1 MGRFRGSIVK
11 QSRREGINLAETE
24 KVQKYLDK
32 RPYAPGQHGQR
43 RGRGRPSDYSVRLR
57 EKQKLAR
64 LYGMNEK
71 QFRNLFEEEASI
83 PGVTGTVFL
92 QLLERRL
99 DNVVFRMG
107 FASTRRQARQFVGHG
122 HILVNGKRVDIPSYR
137 VKIGDQISI
146 VERSRAMGFVQ
157 ENAEASKRRRVSP
170 WLEMNPENFTGSFIR
185 VPAREDLALPI
196 NENFIIEYY
205 SR

>member
-1 MGRFRGSIVK
+1 MGRFRGSITK

-24 KVQKYLDK
+24 KVQKYLDR
-32 RPYAPGQHGQR
+32 RPYGPGQHGQR
-43 RGRGRPSDYSVRLR
+43 RRGRPSDYAVRLR

-64 LYGMNEK
+64 LYGVSEK
-71 QFRNLFEEEASI
+71 QFRNLFDEAASI

-122 HILVNGKRVDIPSYR
+122 HIFVNGKKVDIPSYR
-137 VKIGDQISI
+137 VKIGDEIT
-146 VERSRAMGFVQ
+146 V
-157 ENAEASKRRRVSP
+157 AEASRQIGFFQENMEAQKRRRVSP
-170 WLEMNPENFTGSFIR
+170 WVELDSENFKGTFLR
-185 VPAREDLALPI
+185 LPAREDLALPI

>member
-1 MGRFRGSIVK
+1 MGRFRGSITK

-64 LYGMNEK
+64 LYGMGER
-71 QFRNLFEEEASI
+71 QFRNLFEEAASV

-99 DNVVFRMG
+99 DNVVYRAG
-107 FASTRRQARQFVGHG
+107 LAATRPQARQFVNHG
-122 HILVNGKRVDIPSYR
+122 HFDVNGKRVTIPSYR
-137 VKIGDQISI
+137 VRVGDKVSLRTKSRDMVTVQWNKDVLDRQAPGWLETGDNGFAVTVRALPEREQIDVPVREQLI
-146 VERSRAMGFVQ
+146 VELY
-157 ENAEASKRRRVSP
+157 SK
-170 WLEMNPENFTGSFIR
+170 
-185 VPAREDLALPI
+185 
-196 NENFIIEYY
+196 
-205 SR
+205 

>member
-1 MGRFRGSIVK
+1 MG
-11 QSRREGINLAETE
+11 
-24 KVQKYLDK
+24 
-32 RPYAPGQHGQR
+32 
-43 RGRGRPSDYSVRLR
+43 
-57 EKQKLAR
+57 
-64 LYGMNEK
+64 EK
-71 QFRNLFEEEASI
+71 QFRNLFEEASNV

-122 HILVNGKRVDIPSYR
+122 HIFVNGKKVDIASYR
-137 VKIGDQISI
+137 VKIGDEIS
-146 VERSRAMGFVQ
+146 VAEGSRSMGFVQ
-157 ENAEASKRRRVSP
+157 ENMEAQKRRRVSP
-170 WLEMNPENFTGSFIR
+170 WVELDADNFKGTFVR
-185 VPAREDLALPI
+185 LPAREDLALPI

>member
-1 MGRFRGSIVK
+1 MGRFRGSITK

-43 RGRGRPSDYSVRLR
+43 RKGRPSDYSVRLR

-64 LYGMNEK
+64 LYGVGEK
-71 QFRNLFEEEASI
+71 QFRNLFDEASTI
-83 PGVTGTVFL
+83 PGVKGTIFL

-122 HILVNGKRVDIPSYR
+122 HIFVNGKKVDIASYR
-137 VKIGDQISI
+137 VKIGDEIS
-146 VERSRAMGFVQ
+146 VAEGSRSMGFIQ
-157 ENAEASKRRRVSP
+157 ENMEAQKRRRVSP
-170 WLEMNPENFTGSFIR
+170 WVEMDADNFKGTFAR
-185 VPAREDLALPI
+185 LPAREDLALPI

>member
-1 MGRFRGSIVK
+1 MGRYRGSITK

-57 EKQKLAR
+57 EKQKLSR
-64 LYGMNEK
+64 LYGMGEK
-71 QFRNLFEEEASI
+71 QFRNLFTEASNV

-122 HILVNGKRVDIPSYR
+122 HILVNGQKVDVPSYR
-137 VKIGDQISI
+137 VKVGDEI
-146 VERSRAMGFVQ
+146 VVAEGSRSMGFIQ
-157 ENAEASKRRRVSP
+157 ENMEAQKRRRVAP
-170 WLEMNPENFTGSFIR
+170 WVELNPETFTGTFAR
-185 VPAREDLALPI
+185 LPAREDLALPI

>member
-1 MGRFRGSIVK
+1 MGRFRGSITK

-24 KVQKYLDK
+24 KVQKYLDR
-32 RPYAPGQHGQR
+32 RPYGPGQHGQR
-43 RGRGRPSDYSVRLR
+43 RKGRPSDYSVRLR

-71 QFRNLFEEEASI
+71 QFRNLFEEAASV

-122 HILVNGKRVDIPSYR
+122 HILVNGKKVDIASYR
-137 VKIGDQISI
+137 VKIGDEIS
-146 VERSRAMGFVQ
+146 VAEGSRSMGFIQ
-157 ENAEASKRRRVSP
+157 ENMDAQKRRRVSP
-170 WLEMNPENFTGSFIR
+170 WVEMDQDNFKGTFSR
-185 VPAREDLALPI
+185 LPAREDLALPI

>member
-1 MGRFRGSIVK
+1 MGRFRGSITK

-43 RGRGRPSDYSVRLR
+43 RKGRPSDYSVRLR

-64 LYGMNEK
+64 LYGVGEK
-71 QFRNLFEEEASI
+71 QFRNLFDEASTI
-83 PGVTGTVFL
+83 PGVKGTIFL

-122 HILVNGKRVDIPSYR
+122 HILVNGKKVDIPSYR
-137 VKIGDQISI
+137 VKIGDEIS
-146 VERSRAMGFVQ
+146 VAEGSRSMGFIQ
-157 ENAEASKRRRVSP
+157 ENMEAQKRRRVSP
-170 WLEMNPENFTGSFIR
+170 WVEMDADNFKGTFVR
-185 VPAREDLALPI
+185 LPAREDLALPI

>member
-1 MGRFRGSIVK
+1 MGRYRGSITK

-57 EKQKLAR
+57 EKQKLVR

-71 QFRNLFEEEASI
+71 QFHNMFLEAERM
-83 PGVTGTVFL
+83 PGVLGTVFL

-122 HILVNGKRVDIPSYR
+122 HVLVNGKKVDVPSYR
-137 VKIGDQISI
+137 VKVGDEI
-146 VERSRAMGFVQ
+146 VVAEGSRSMGFIQ
-157 ENAEASKRRRVSP
+157 ENMEAQKRRRVAP
-170 WLEMNPENFTGSFIR
+170 GS
-185 VPAREDLALPI
+185 
-196 NENFIIEYY
+196 N
-205 SR
+205 

>member
-1 MGRFRGSIVK
+1 MGRFSGSIVK

-24 KVQKYLDK
+24 KVQKYLDR

-57 EKQKLAR
+57 EKQKLSR

-71 QFRNLFEEEASI
+71 QFRNLFEEAERM
-83 PGVTGTVFL
+83 PGVLGTVFL

-122 HILVNGKRVDIPSYR
+122 HILVNGKKVDIASYR
-137 VKIGDQISI
+137 VKIGDEIS
-146 VERSRAMGFVQ
+146 VTEKSRSMGFVQ
-157 ENAEASKRRRVSP
+157 ENMEAQKRRRASP
-170 WLEMNPENFTGSFIR
+170 WIELNPDNFSGTFVR
-185 VPAREDLALPI
+185 LPAREDLALPI

>member
-1 MGRFRGSIVK
+1 MCRFRSSITK
-11 QSRREGINLAETE
+11 LSRREGINLAETE

-32 RPYAPGQHGQR
+32 RPYGPGQHGQR
-43 RGRGRPSDYSVRLR
+43 RKSGRPSDYSVRLR
-57 EKQKLAR
+57 EKQKLSR

-71 QFRNLFEEEASI
+71 QFRNLFEEAAGV

-122 HILVNGKRVDIPSYR
+122 HVLVNGKRVDIPSYR
-137 VKIGDQISI
+137 VKIGDEIS
-146 VERSRAMGFVQ
+146 VSDKSRSMGFIQ
-157 ENAEASKRRRVSP
+157 ENMEAQKRRRTSP
-170 WLEMNPENFTGSFIR
+170 WIELNPDTFSGTFVR
-185 VPAREDLALPI
+185 LPAREDLALPI

>member
-1 MGRFRGSIVK
+1 MGRFRGSITK

-24 KVQKYLDK
+24 KVQKYLDR
-32 RPYAPGQHGQR
+32 RPYGPGQHGQR
-43 RGRGRPSDYSVRLR
+43 RKGRPSDYSIRLR

-64 LYGMNEK
+64 LYGVSEK
-71 QFRNLFEEEASI
+71 QFRNLFEEASNI

-122 HILVNGKRVDIPSYR
+122 HILVNGRKVDIPSYR
-137 VKIGDQISI
+137 VKIGDQIS
-146 VERSRAMGFVQ
+146 VAEGSRQIGFFL
-157 ENAEASKRRRVSP
+157 ENMEAQKRRQVRP
-170 WLEMNPENFTGSFIR
+170 WVELDTENFVGTFVR
-185 VPAREDLALPI
+185 LPAREDLALPI

>member
-1 MGRFRGSIVK
+1 MGRFRGSITK

-32 RPYAPGQHGQR
+32 RPYGPGQHGQR
-43 RGRGRPSDYSVRLR
+43 RKGRPSDYSVRLR

-64 LYGMNEK
+64 LYGVGEK
-71 QFRNLFEEEASI
+71 QFRNLFDEAATI
-83 PGVTGTVFL
+83 PGVKGTIFL

-122 HILVNGKRVDIPSYR
+122 HILVNGKKVDIASYR
-137 VKIGDQISI
+137 VKIGDEIS
-146 VERSRAMGFVQ
+146 VGEGSRSMGFIQ
-157 ENAEASKRRRVSP
+157 ENMEAQKRRRVSP
-170 WLEMNPENFTGSFIR
+170 WVEMDADNFKGTFVR
-185 VPAREDLALPI
+185 LPAREDLALPI

>member
-1 MGRFRGSIVK
+1 MGRFRGSITK

-24 KVQKYLDK
+24 KVQKYLDR
-32 RPYAPGQHGQR
+32 RPYGPGQHGQR
-43 RGRGRPSDYSVRLR
+43 RKGRPSDYSVRLR

-71 QFRNLFEEEASI
+71 QFRNLFEEASNV

-122 HILVNGKRVDIPSYR
+122 HILVNGKKVDIASYR
-137 VKIGDQISI
+137 VKIGDEIS
-146 VERSRAMGFVQ
+146 VAEGSRSMGFIQ
-157 ENAEASKRRRVSP
+157 ENMDAQKRRRVSP
-170 WLEMNPENFTGSFIR
+170 WIEMDQDNFKGTFSR
-185 VPAREDLALPI
+185 LPAREDLALPI

>member
-1 MGRFRGSIVK
+1 MGRFRGSITK

-24 KVQKYLDK
+24 KVQKYLDR
-32 RPYAPGQHGQR
+32 RPYGPGQHGQR
-43 RGRGRPSDYSVRLR
+43 RKGRPSDYAIRLR

-64 LYGMNEK
+64 LYGIGEK
-71 QFRNLFEEEASI
+71 QFRNLFEEAANV

-122 HILVNGKRVDIPSYR
+122 HILVNGKKVDIPSYR
-137 VKIGDQISI
+137 VKIGDEIS
-146 VERSRAMGFVQ
+146 VAEGGRSMGFVQ
-157 ENAEASKRRRVSP
+157 ENMEAQKRRRVSP
-170 WLEMNPENFTGSFIR
+170 WVELDAENFKGIFSR
-185 VPAREDLALPI
+185 LPAREDLALPI

>member
-71 QFRNLFEEEASI
+71 QFRNLFEEAASI

-137 VKIGDQISI
+137 VKIGDEIS
-146 VERSRAMGFVQ
+146 VAERSRSMGFVQ
-157 ENAEASKRRRVSP
+157 ENAEAGKRRRVSP
-170 WLEMNPENFTGSFIR
+170 WLEMNPENFTGSFVR

>member
-1 MGRFRGSIVK
+1 MGRFSGSIVK

-24 KVQKYLDK
+24 KVQKYLDR

-71 QFRNLFEEEASI
+71 QFRSLFEEASRQD
-83 PGVTGTVFL
+83 GVLGTVFL

-122 HILVNGKRVDIPSYR
+122 HILVNGKKVDIPSYR
-137 VKIGDQISI
+137 VKIGDEITVAEKS
-146 VERSRAMGFVQ
+146 RSMGFIQ
-157 ENAEASKRRRVSP
+157 ENMETLKRRRPSP
-170 WLEMNPENFTGSFIR
+170 WLTVNAETFSGTFDR
-185 VPAREDLALPI
+185 LPAREDLALPI

>member
-1 MGRFRGSIVK
+1 MGHFHTPIVK
-11 QSRREGINLAETE
+11 LSRREGINLAETE

-32 RPYAPGQHGQR
+32 RPYGPGQHGQR
-43 RGRGRPSDYSVRLR
+43 RTQRPSDYKVRLR

-64 LYGMNEK
+64 LYGVSEK
-71 QFRNLFEEEASI
+71 QFRNLFEEATRV

-99 DNVVFRMG
+99 DNVVFRLG
-107 FASTRRQARQFVGHG
+107 LASTRRQARQFVGHG
-122 HILVNGKRVDIPSYR
+122 HVLVNGKRVDISSYR
-137 VKIGDQISI
+137 VKIGDEISLA
-146 VERSRAMGFVQ
+146 ERSRQMGFVLENM
-157 ENAEASKRRRVSP
+157 ENAKRRRGYP
-170 WLEMNPENFTGSFIR
+170 WLSFNPDAFSGTFTR
-185 VPAREDLALPI
+185 LPAREDLALPI

>member
-1 MGRFRGSIVK
+1 MGRFRGSITK
-11 QSRREGINLAETE
+11 LSRREGINLAETE
-24 KVQKYLDK
+24 KVQKYLDR

-64 LYGMNEK
+64 LYGVNEK
-71 QFRNLFEEEASI
+71 QFRNLFEEAANV

-122 HILVNGKRVDIPSYR
+122 HVLVNGKKVDIASYR
-137 VKIGDQISI
+137 VRVGDEIS
-146 VERSRAMGFVQ
+146 VSDKSRQMGFIQ
-157 ENAEASKRRRVSP
+157 ENMEAQKRRRTSP
-170 WLEMNPENFTGSFIR
+170 WIELNPDTFTGTFVR
-185 VPAREDLALPI
+185 LPAREDLALPI

>member
-1 MGRFRGSIVK
+1 MGRFRGSITK

-24 KVQKYLDK
+24 KVQKYLDR

-43 RGRGRPSDYSVRLR
+43 RGRGRPSDYLVRLR
-57 EKQKLAR
+57 EKQKLVR
-64 LYGMNEK
+64 LYGMNER
-71 QFRNLFEEEASI
+71 QFRNLFEEAASV

-92 QLLERRL
+92 QLLESRL

-107 FASTRRQARQFVGHG
+107 LASTRRQARQFVGHG
-122 HILVNGKRVDIPSYR
+122 HILVNGQRVDVPSFR
-137 VKIGDQISI
+137 VRPGDEISLSEKSRSIGL
-146 VERSRAMGFVQ
+146 VL
-157 ENAEASKRRRVSP
+157 ENMEAAKRRRVSP
-170 WLEMNPENFTGSFIR
+170 WMEFNPETFTGVFAR

>member
-1 MGRFRGSIVK
+1 MGRFSGSIVK

-24 KVQKYLDK
+24 KVQKYLDR

-64 LYGMNEK
+64 LYGMSEK
-71 QFRNLFEEEASI
+71 QFRNLFEEAARQ
-83 PGVTGTVFL
+83 PGVLGTVFL

-122 HILVNGKRVDIPSYR
+122 HILVNGKKVDIASYR
-137 VKIGDQISI
+137 VKIGDEISI
-146 VERSRAMGFVQ
+146 AEKSRSNGLIQ
-157 ENAEASKRRRVSP
+157 ENLEALKRRRPSEWIEV
-170 WLEMNPENFTGSFIR
+170 LPENFSGTFNR
-185 VPAREDLALPI
+185 LPAREDLALPI

>member
-1 MGRFRGSIVK
+1 MGRFRGSITK
-11 QSRREGINLAETE
+11 LSRREGINLAETE
-24 KVQKYLDK
+24 KVQKYLDR

-64 LYGMNEK
+64 LYGVNEK
-71 QFRNLFEEEASI
+71 QFRNLFEEAANV

-137 VKIGDQISI
+137 VQIGDQIS
-146 VERSRAMGFVQ
+146 VAEGSRSMGFIQ
-157 ENAEASKRRRVSP
+157 ENMEAQKRRRVSP
-170 WLEMNPENFTGSFIR
+170 WIELSPDTFTGTFMR
-185 VPAREDLALPI
+185 LPAREDLALPI

>member
-1 MGRFRGSIVK
+1 MGRFRGSITK

-24 KVQKYLDK
+24 KVQKYLDR
-32 RPYAPGQHGQR
+32 RPYGPGQHGQR
-43 RGRGRPSDYSVRLR
+43 RKGRPSDYSVRLR

-71 QFRNLFEEEASI
+71 QFRNLFEEASNV

-122 HILVNGKRVDIPSYR
+122 HILVNGKKVDIPSYR
-137 VKIGDQISI
+137 VKIGDEIS
-146 VERSRAMGFVQ
+146 VAEGSRSMGFIQ
-157 ENAEASKRRRVSP
+157 ENMDAQKRRRVSP
-170 WLEMNPENFTGSFIR
+170 WVEMDHDNFKGTFSR
-185 VPAREDLALPI
+185 LPAREDLALPI

>member
-1 MGRFRGSIVK
+1 MARFYTSITK
-11 QSRREGINLAETE
+11 MSRREGINLAETE
-24 KVQKYLDK
+24 KVQKYLDR
-32 RPYAPGQHGQR
+32 RPYGPGQHGQR
-43 RGRGRPSDYSVRLR
+43 RKGRPSDYSVRLR

-64 LYGMNEK
+64 LYGMREK
-71 QFRNLFEEEASI
+71 QFRSLFEEAASV

-99 DNVVFRMG
+99 DNVVFRLG
-107 FASTRRQARQFVGHG
+107 IASTRRQARQFVGHD

-137 VKIGDQISI
+137 VKIGDEIS
-146 VERSRAMGFVQ
+146 VAQGSRQMGFIL
-157 ENAEASKRRRVSP
+157 ENMEAGKRRRVAP
-170 WLEMNPENFTGSFIR
+170 WLSFNPETFTGTFVR
-185 VPAREDLALPI
+185 PPAREDLALPI

>member
-1 MGRFRGSIVK
+1 MGRFRGSITK
-11 QSRREGINLAETE
+11 LSRREGINLAETE
-24 KVQKYLDK
+24 KVQKYLDR

-64 LYGMNEK
+64 LYGVNEK
-71 QFRNLFEEEASI
+71 QFRNLFEEAANV

-122 HILVNGKRVDIPSYR
+122 HVLVNGKRVDIPSYR
-137 VKIGDQISI
+137 VKIGDEIS
-146 VERSRAMGFVQ
+146 VSEKSRSMGFIQ
-157 ENAEASKRRRVSP
+157 ENMEAQKRRRVLP
-170 WLEMNPENFTGSFIR
+170 WIELNPETFSGTFVR
-185 VPAREDLALPI
+185 LPAREDLALPI

>member
-1 MGRFRGSIVK
+1 MGRFTGSITK

-24 KVQKYLDK
+24 KVQKYLDR

-43 RGRGRPSDYSVRLR
+43 RGKGRPSDYLVRLR

-64 LYGMNEK
+64 LYGVAEK
-71 QFRNLFEEEASI
+71 QFRNLFEEAANV

-99 DNVVFRMG
+99 DNVVFRLG
-107 FASTRRQARQFVGHG
+107 IASTRRQARQFVAHG
-122 HILVNGKRVDIPSYR
+122 HIFVNGKAVDIASYR
-137 VKIGDQISI
+137 VKIGDEIS
-146 VERSRAMGFVQ
+146 VKPGSRSMGFVL
-157 ENAEASKRRRVSP
+157 ENMEATKRRRVSP
-170 WLEMNPENFTGSFIR
+170 WLTFNPETFSGTFVR
-185 VPAREDLALPI
+185 LPAREDLALPI
-196 NENFIIEYY
+196 NENFIIEFY

>member
-1 MGRFRGSIVK
+1 MGRFRGSITK
-11 QSRREGINLAETE
+11 LSRREGINLAETE

-71 QFRNLFEEEASI
+71 QFRNLFDEAANV

-122 HILVNGKRVDIPSYR
+122 HVLVNGKKVDIPSYR
-137 VKIGDQISI
+137 VKIGDEIS
-146 VERSRAMGFVQ
+146 VADKSRSMGFIQ
-157 ENAEASKRRRVSP
+157 ENMEAQKRRRTSP
-170 WLEMNPENFTGSFIR
+170 WIELNPETFTGTFVR
-185 VPAREDLALPI
+185 LPAREDLALPI

>member
-1 MGRFRGSIVK
+1 MGRFRGSITK

-24 KVQKYLDK
+24 KVQKYLDR

-43 RGRGRPSDYSVRLR
+43 RGRGRPSDYLVRLR

-64 LYGMNEK
+64 LYGINEK
-71 QFRNLFEEEASI
+71 QFRNLFEEASRI

-92 QLLERRL
+92 QLLESRL
-99 DNVVFRMG
+99 DNVVFRLG
-107 FASTRRQARQFVGHG
+107 LASTRRQARQFVGHG
-122 HILVNGKRVDIPSYR
+122 HILVNGKKVDIPSYR
-137 VKIGDQISI
+137 VKPGDEISLSEKSRSIGL
-146 VERSRAMGFVQ
+146 VL
-157 ENAEASKRRRVSP
+157 ENMEAAKRRRVSP
-170 WLEMNPENFTGSFIR
+170 WMEFDADTFTGVFAR

>member
-1 MGRFRGSIVK
+1 MGRFRGSITK
-11 QSRREGINLAETE
+11 LSRREGINLAETE

-64 LYGMNEK
+64 LYGMGEK
-71 QFRNLFEEEASI
+71 QFRNLFEEAASV

-122 HILVNGKRVDIPSYR
+122 HVLVNGKKVDIASYR
-137 VKIGDQISI
+137 VKIGDEIS
-146 VERSRAMGFVQ
+146 VSEKSRQMGFIQ
-157 ENAEASKRRRVSP
+157 ENMEAQKRRRTSP
-170 WLEMNPENFTGSFIR
+170 WIELNPETFTGTFSR
-185 VPAREDLALPI
+185 LPAREDLALPI

>member
-1 MGRFRGSIVK
+1 MGRFSGSIVK

-24 KVQKYLDK
+24 KVQKYLDR

-57 EKQKLAR
+57 EKQKLSR

-71 QFRNLFEEEASI
+71 QFRNLFEEATRQ
-83 PGVTGTVFL
+83 PGVLGTVFL

-122 HILVNGKRVDIPSYR
+122 HILVNGKKVDIASYR
-137 VKIGDQISI
+137 VKIGDEITVADKS
-146 VERSRAMGFVQ
+146 RSMGFVQ
-157 ENAEASKRRRVSP
+157 ENMEAMKRRRPSP
-170 WLEMNPENFTGSFIR
+170 WLEVNAETFTGTFNR
-185 VPAREDLALPI
+185 LPAREDLALPI

>member
-1 MGRFRGSIVK
+1 MGRFRGSLVK

-71 QFRNLFEEEASI
+71 QFRNLF
-83 PGVTGTVFL
+83 
-92 QLLERRL
+92 
-99 DNVVFRMG
+99 
-107 FASTRRQARQFVGHG
+107 
-122 HILVNGKRVDIPSYR
+122 
-137 VKIGDQISI
+137 
-146 VERSRAMGFVQ
+146 
-157 ENAEASKRRRVSP
+157 
-170 WLEMNPENFTGSFIR
+170 
-185 VPAREDLALPI
+185 
-196 NENFIIEYY
+196 
-205 SR
+205 

>member
-1 MGRFRGSIVK
+1 M
-11 QSRREGINLAETE
+11 
-24 KVQKYLDK
+24 
-32 RPYAPGQHGQR
+32 
-43 RGRGRPSDYSVRLR
+43 
-57 EKQKLAR
+57 
-64 LYGMNEK
+64 
-71 QFRNLFEEEASI
+71 
-83 PGVTGTVFL
+83 FL

-122 HILVNGKRVDIPSYR
+122 HIFVNGKKVDIASYR

-146 VERSRAMGFVQ
+146 GEKSRQMGFIL
-157 ENAEASKRRRVSP
+157 ENMEALKRRRVSP
-170 WLEMNPENFTGSFIR
+170 WIEMNPETFTGTFTR
-185 VPAREDLALPI
+185 LPAREDLALPI

>member
-1 MGRFRGSIVK
+1 MGRFRGSITK
-11 QSRREGINLAETE
+11 LSRREGVNLAETE
-24 KVQKYLDK
+24 KVQKYLDR

-43 RGRGRPSDYSVRLR
+43 RKGRPSDYSVRLR

-64 LYGMNEK
+64 MYGMNEK
-71 QFRNLFEEEASI
+71 QFRNLFEEATRV

-122 HILVNGKRVDIPSYR
+122 HILVNGKTVDIPSYR
-137 VKIGDQISI
+137 VKIGDEISMA
-146 VERSRAMGFVQ
+146 EKSRSMGFVQ
-157 ENAEASKRRRVSP
+157 ENMEAQKRRRVSP
-170 WLEMNPENFTGSFIR
+170 WLEMNPDTFTGTFMR
-185 VPAREDLALPI
+185 LPAREDLALPI